1 MSNTDLDL
9 LKTIRRELVDLGISP
24 SKISLA
30 YRRGRVFISS
40 KGRVEARKDCYR
52 FNIRGLENL
61 RRFREK
67 IGFIVERKR
76 RKLDDIIDVLQA
88 TRDTL
93 SAAIEW
99 IRRYEYKR
107 GLGRERWFPRE
118 RILGLEEAW
127 EYYERFLRRKDV

>member
-9 LKTIRRELVDLGISP
+9 LKAIRRELVDLGISP

-30 YRRGRVFISS
+30 YRRGRVFVSS

-61 RRFREK
+61 RRFREE

-76 RKLDDIIDVLQA
+76 RKLDDIIYVLQT

-99 IRRYEYKR
+99 VRRYEYKR

-118 RILGLEEAW
+118 EILGLEEAW
-127 EYYERFLRRKDV
+127 EYYERFLGRKDV